1 MENNNAEQKKIHFD
15 ANYNIH
21 KMCGIAGVL
30 TLNKEYINESIC
42 KQMACSIQHRGPDGY
57 GLWSSGND
65 CLALIHTRLS
75 ILDLSDSGRQPMHSP
90 SERYVISFN
99 GEIYNHL
106 ELKSQLA
113 VSSWQG
119 HSDTEILL
127 VAIDAWGLEE
137 TLKKCVGMFAL
148 ALWDRQ
154 QRQLYLAR
162 DRVGEKPLYYGWQ
175 GEGDNA
181 SFLFGSELKALRAH
195 PSFQSEINRDAI
207 TLLLRHNCIPAPYS
221 IYSGISKLMPGTIL
235 SVSLEKRDPKI
246 FTYWSAED
254 VAKSGVDTLYAGSD
268 SDVLN
273 ELEVVLRQSVK
284 RQMVADVPLGAFLSG
299 GIDSSLVVALMQQQ
313 SSQPVKTFTIGFSES
328 GYNEAEYAKA
338 VAKHL
343 HTDHTELYVSPQET
357 IDVIPKLPQLY
368 DEPFSDSSQIPTFLV
383 SQLAREHVTVSLSG
397 DAGDELFCGY
407 NRYLLTDQ
415 LWNKL
420 SLLPVSLRRGL
431 ANVVTTISPA
441 VWSKIFGFLSY
452 GAVGDKMYKAAG
464 VLGSSSVDELY
475 LGLISHW
482 NSPES
487 IVLNSKEPK
496 TRLTG
501 NISDLLKLNQ
511 VQKIMLLDLLT
522 YLPDDIL
529 TKVDRA
535 AMGVSL
541 ETRVPFLDHNVVEFA
556 WRMPMNFKIRD
567 GKSKWALRQILYKY
581 VPKELIERP
590 KMGFGVPIDSWLR
603 GPLKDWADG
612 LLYRT
617 RLQNEGFFDPD
628 PIRKK
633 WSEHLSGR
641 RNWQHQLWDVLM
653 FQAWLEAQ

>member
-1 MENNNAEQKKIHFD
+1 
-15 ANYNIH
+15 
-21 KMCGIAGVL
+21 
-30 TLNKEYINESIC
+30 
-42 KQMACSIQHRGPDGY
+42 
-57 GLWSSGND
+57 
-65 CLALIHTRLS
+65 
-75 ILDLSDSGRQPMHSP
+75 MHSQ
-90 SERYVISFN
+90 SGRYVIVFN
-99 GEIYNHL
+99 GEIYNHTDL
-106 ELKSQLA
+106 REKLKGKSFK
-113 VSSWQG
+113 G
-119 HSDTEILL
+119 HSDTETLL
-127 VAIDAWGLEE
+127 ACIEEWGVEVA
-137 TLKKCVGMFAL
+137 LKEVVGMFAI
-148 ALWDRQ
+148 ALWDRKEKT
-154 QRQLYLAR
+154 LSLAR
-162 DRVGEKPLYYGWQ
+162 DRIGEKPLYYGWQ
-175 GEGDNA
+175 GEGGNA

-207 TLLLRHNCIPAPYS
+207 TLLLRHNCVPAPYS
-221 IYSGISKLMPGTIL
+221 IYNDISKLMPGTIL

-254 VAKSGVDTLYAGSD
+254 VAKNGVDTLYSGD
-268 SDVLN
+268 TSDVIN

-501 NISDLLKLNQ
+501 NISDLSKLNQ
-511 VQKIMLLDLLT
+511 VQKMMLLDLLT

>member
-1 MENNNAEQKKIHFD
+1 
-15 ANYNIH
+15 
-21 KMCGIAGVL
+21 MCGIAGVL
-30 TLNKEYINESIC
+30 TFNNELINESVC
-42 KQMACSIQHRGPDGY
+42 KQMSQSILHRGPD
-57 GLWSSGND
+57 SSGVWMSSD
-65 CLALIHTRLS
+65 GCSALVHTRLS
-75 ILDLSDSGRQPMHSP
+75 ILDLSDTGHQPMLSQ
-90 SERYVISFN
+90 SGRYVIAFN

-106 ELKSQLA
+106 ELRGKVKGKSFK
-113 VSSWQG
+113 G
-119 HSDTEILL
+119 HSDTETLL
-127 VAIDAWGLEE
+127 VCIEEWGLES
-137 TLKKCVGMFAL
+137 TLQQSVGMFAL
-148 ALWDRQ
+148 ALWDRKEKT
-154 QRQLYLAR
+154 LSLAR
-162 DRVGEKPLYYGWQ
+162 DRIGEKPLYYGWQ

-207 TLLLRHNCIPAPYS
+207 TLLLRHNCVPAPYS
-221 IYSGISKLMPGTIL
+221 IYNDISKLMPGTIL

-254 VAKSGVDTLYAGSD
+254 VAKNGVDTLYSGD
-268 SDVLN
+268 TSDVLN

-535 AMGVSL
+535 AMGISL
-541 ETRVPFLDHNVVEFA
+541 ETRIPFLDYRLIEF
-556 WRMPMNFKIRD
+556 MYQVDKKIKISKFKR
-567 GKSKWALRQILYKY
+567 KSVLLKTFGNKLPI
-581 VPKELIERP
+581 ELINQKKKGFVVPLLNWFKMDEFSERLE
-590 KMGFGVPIDSWLR
+590 K
-603 GPLKDWADG
+603 LKK
-612 LLYRT
+612 L
-617 RLQNEGFFDPD
+617 GFFGGIFWVD
-628 PIRKK
+628 
-633 WSEHLSGR
+633 
-641 RNWQHQLWDVLM
+641 LW
-653 FQAWLEAQ
+653 

>member
-1 MENNNAEQKKIHFD
+1 
-15 ANYNIH
+15 
-21 KMCGIAGVL
+21 MCGLAGVL
-30 TLNKEYINESIC
+30 TLNKGLTSESIC
-42 KQMACSIQHRGPDGY
+42 NNLAYSIRHRGPD
-57 GLWSSGND
+57 SSGVWRSSD
-65 CLALIHTRLS
+65 SCLALVHTRLS
-75 ILDLSDSGRQPMHSP
+75 ILDISETGHQPMHSQ
-90 SERYVISFN
+90 SGRYVIVFN

-106 ELKSQLA
+106 ELRGKVKGKSFK
-113 VSSWQG
+113 G
-119 HSDTEILL
+119 HSDTETLL
-127 VAIDAWGLEE
+127 VCIEEWGLES
-137 TLKKCVGMFAL
+137 TLQQSVGMFAL
-148 ALWDRQ
+148 ALWDRKEKT
-154 QRQLYLAR
+154 LSLAR
-162 DRVGEKPLYYGWQ
+162 DRIGEKPLYYGWQ
-175 GEGDNA
+175 GEGGNA

-207 TLLLRHNCIPAPYS
+207 TLLLRHNCVPAPYS
-221 IYSGISKLMPGTIL
+221 IYNDISKLMPGTIL

-254 VAKSGVDTLYAGSD
+254 VAKNGVDTLYSGD
-268 SDVLN
+268 TSDVIN

-501 NISDLLKLNQ
+501 NISDLSKLNQ
-511 VQKIMLLDLLT
+511 VQKMMLLDLLT